1 MSRPRSVIAGAGV
14 AGYRTAR
21 TSERP
26 TRHEADI
33 TPLHPTDYFLYLP
46 LLPQA
51 AAGILEPLRVT
62 ALTYDRLVPA
72 VGGVN
77 KLLPVPD
84 PYVRVPG
91 RPEAYACGGAAAP
104 LGIGRRR
111 AHRHRDLGF
120 TIGLG
125 RAQAAADPLGVP
137 LSGPSP
143 RPSPAALDTAS
154 PEPARA
160 AGSPRDFASRPE
172 GDS

>member
-1 MSRPRSVIAGAGV
+1 VIAGAGV

-91 RPEAYACGGAAAP
+91 RPEAYACGDAAA
-104 LGIGRRR
+104 I
-111 AHRHRDLGF
+111 
-120 TIGLG
+120 
-125 RAQAAADPLGVP
+125 P
-137 LSGPSP
+137 LSGPP
-143 RPSPAALDTAS
+143 PGPSPAALDTAS

>member
-1 MSRPRSVIAGAGV
+1 MSRPRSVIGGA
-14 AGYRTAR
+14 
-21 TSERP
+21 
-26 TRHEADI
+26 RHKADI
-33 TPLHPTDYFLYLP
+33 TLRDPTDYFPYLP
-46 LLPQA
+46 LRPRV
-51 AAGILEPLRVT
+51 AAGILEPRRVT
-62 ALTYDRLVPA
+62 TLTYDRLVLA

-84 PYVRVPG
+84 PYVQVPG
-91 RPEAYACGGAAAP
+91 RPEAYACGDAAAP

-125 RAQAAADPLGVP
+125 GAQAAANPLGIP

-143 RPSPAALDTAS
+143 GPSPAALDTAW

-160 AGSPRDFASRPE
+160 AGSPGDFASRPE
-172 GDS
+172 GES